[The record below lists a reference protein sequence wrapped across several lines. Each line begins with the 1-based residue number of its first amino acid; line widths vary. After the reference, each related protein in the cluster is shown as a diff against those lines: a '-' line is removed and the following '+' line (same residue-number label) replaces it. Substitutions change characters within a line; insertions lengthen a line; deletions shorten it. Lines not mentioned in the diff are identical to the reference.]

1 MNSMARILLGVL
13 TMMAM
18 GCQGQQLTQGDRD
31 FTVSALHAT
40 RKLFLDSVAGL
51 SPAQLNWKPSKE
63 VWSVMEVAE
72 HIAISDELI
81 PQMAAKAMQSPAAP
95 EKRKANARQEDAKIL
110 AAVAQRDQKAK
121 APAELVPTGRFK
133 NLTGLVEAFKKA
145 RDKNIAYVRETQD
158 ELRSHF
164 AEGPMGEIDT
174 LQVYLLMAGHTER
187 HVKQIKEVMAMP
199 GFPKK

>member
-1 MNSMARILLGVL
+1 MARILLGVL
-13 TMMAM
+13 TILAM
-18 GCQGQQLTQGDRD
+18 GCQAQQLTQGDRD

-51 SPAQLNWKPSKE
+51 SPAQLQWKPSPD

-72 HIAISDELI
+72 HIAISDEII
-81 PQMAAKAMQSPAAP
+81 PQLAAKAMQAPAAP

-110 AAVAQRDQKAK
+110 EGVARRDQKAK
-121 APAELVPTGRFK
+121 APAELVPAGRFRS
-133 NLTGLVEAFKKA
+133 LAELVEAFKKA
-145 RDKNIAYVRETQD
+145 RDQNIAYVRETQD

-164 AEGPMGEIDT
+164 AEGPLGEIDA

-187 HVKQIKEVMAMP
+187 HVKQIREVMAMP